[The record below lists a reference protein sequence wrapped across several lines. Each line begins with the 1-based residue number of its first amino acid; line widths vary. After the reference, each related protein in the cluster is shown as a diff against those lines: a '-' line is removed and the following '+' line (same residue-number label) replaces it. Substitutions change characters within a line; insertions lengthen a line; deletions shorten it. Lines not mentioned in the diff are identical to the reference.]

1 MADAA
6 VQSDLKKG
14 AGANGGAPAGGV
26 SSSSSSHAAGSRGDS
41 SNGKSSSGSRDA
53 ERAAHEEARR
63 RRAPPGSGAS
73 AEERAMYELE
83 RKKVAKYKEDKLKAR
98 RDHTRMI
105 LESHAQAKRRALLG
119 KQSEFLA
126 TLEFRNALPDIPFDT
141 KFVQYPHERE
151 RLIKY
156 KPNTLEQ
163 DYTYEIHEEA
173 NLGLPIDLIDPAKYE
188 GASPIFG
195 FNTAKVWLLT
205 DVIIAATALAI
216 APENPGPLEIGDEQV
231 LMMKEDH
238 AGKVGR
244 SKARPTV
251 SWLRR
256 TEYMGNDLYDA
267 VHKFKSEVEI
277 QSALREGTENALA
290 EVVSITLEDRAEAS
304 FRDINDPK
312 LLVHPFQKKK
322 KIAKMWDVFPD
333 QVLSANKYAI
343 LSYDILPSE
352 DIKSKGIENREDR
365 AVLCGISKKIQA
377 GNELIQGSILLPNAA
392 DDEVWM
398 DTTYRL
404 SSKDHD
410 DREKFSYL
418 REYLMSVESLESHC
432 VFMLDPESNQFTY
445 SDILNR
451 IQLKKTKRHRGAI
464 VHRREYSDAET
475 ERRTQLLFE
484 YGGIYD
490 ESLDDEESVREFKRR
505 RTGEKPE
512 SDEEETKTSTPP
524 PGDSPEKASSPGNG
538 SPVISDSDSE

>member
-14 AGANGGAPAGGV
+14 AEANGV

-41 SNGKSSSGSRDA
+41 SNGKGSSGSRDA

-73 AEERAMYELE
+73 AEERAKYELE

-188 GASPIFG
+188 
-195 FNTAKVWLLT
+195 
-205 DVIIAATALAI
+205 

-343 LSYDILPSE
+343 L
-352 DIKSKGIENREDR
+352 
-365 AVLCGISKKIQA
+365 
-377 GNELIQGSILLPNAA
+377 
-392 DDEVWM
+392 
-398 DTTYRL
+398 
-404 SSKDHD
+404 KDHD

-418 REYLMSVESLESHC
+418 REYLMSVESLES
-432 VFMLDPESNQFTY
+432 MSGEE
-445 SDILNR
+445 
-451 IQLKKTKRHRGAI
+451 KRHRGAI

-490 ESLDDEESVREFKRR
+490 ESLDEEESVREFKRR
-505 RTGEKPE
+505 RAGDKRLSPE

-524 PGDSPEKASSPGNG
+524 PEDSPEKPSSPGNG